1 MSTRRDDRPVAPPPT
16 VTASQLDTP
25 PPAAALPNIDARTHA
40 LRRLAQWFSSLR
52 YMRTMGPGQPAQEFA
67 IEPERVFI
75 EQPDSVENLAM
86 PAIGIIPGRGQYL
99 VRGLGGADVDDST
112 YGIAGPHTAL
122 MTPYDYQEP
131 ITVEG
136 WGSKIS
142 ERRSIIAAIEVAMG
156 SYVGSTD
163 LRLVLPEYFNSI
175 ATFTLN
181 EREKVDDIEIVR
193 GRRRVHLFIQM
204 TVPVVVVAKATP
216 MLGPYISV
224 TVGGPGDGAGF
235 PSAGGLAGQA
245 GLRARLA
252 ESSARGGAAGLAVFR
267 LTPDQARVI
276 ARASQGLTVA
286 QSMALTDDYLL
297 AVVQT
302 LAAEAGSLETWV
314 GRPPYSPGEVPAR
327 ALLRRLQNGGG
338 P

>member
-1 MSTRRDDRPVAPPPT
+1 VSTRRDDRVVAPPPT

-25 PPAAALPNIDARTHA
+25 PPSAPLPNIDARTHA
-40 LRRLAQWFSSLR
+40 LRRFAQWLSSLR
-52 YMRTMGPGQPAQEFA
+52 YMRTMAPGQPAQEFA

-122 MTPYDYQEP
+122 MTLYDYQEP

-163 LRLVLPEYFNSI
+163 LRLVLPEYFDSV

-181 EREKVDDIEIVR
+181 ERENVDDIEIVR

-204 TVPVVVVAKATP
+204 TVPVVAVAKATP
-216 MLGPYISV
+216 MLGPYVQATVTEANGFSV
-224 TVGGPGDGAGF
+224 
-235 PSAGGLAGQA
+235 AGGYAGQA
-245 GLRARLA
+245 ALTARLA

-267 LTPDQARVI
+267 LTPDQARVV
-276 ARASQGLTVA
+276 ARAARGLTVA

-297 AVVQT
+297 ALVQVM
-302 LAAEAGSLETWV
+302 AAEAGSLETWT
-314 GRPPYSPGEVPAR
+314 GRPPYSPGDVPAR
-327 ALLRRLQNGGG
+327 AFLRSLHRGGG
-338 P
+338 A